1 MQISVSN
8 EEIMVKLYAI
18 EGILKEFW
26 KYIIRTNS
34 AISNK
39 DEQCDVINK
48 YFDEVCE
55 WTKLAEKRI
64 SK

>member
-8 EEIMVKLYAI
+8 DELMVKLCAI

-26 KYIIRTNS
+26 KYIIRTNT
-34 AISNK
+34 AISHK
-39 DEQCDVINK
+39 EEHCEVINT
-48 YFDEVCE
+48 YFAEVSE

-64 SK
+64 SN

>member
-1 MQISVSN
+1 MQIYVSN
-8 EEIMVKLYAI
+8 EELMVKLYAI

-26 KYIIRTNS
+26 KYIIRTNTS
-34 AISNK
+34 ISNK
-39 DEQCDVINK
+39 KEQCEVINK
-48 YFDEVCE
+48 YFAEVGE

>member
-8 EEIMVKLYAI
+8 DELMVKLYAI

-26 KYIIRTNS
+26 KYIIRTNA

>member
-1 MQISVSN
+1 MQTSVSN
-8 EEIMVKLYAI
+8 DELMVKLYAI

-26 KYIIRTNS
+26 KYIIRTS
-34 AISNK
+34 TAISNK
-39 DEQCDVINK
+39 DEQCEVINK
-48 YFDEVCE
+48 YFAEVGE

>member
-8 EEIMVKLYAI
+8 DELMVKLCAI

-26 KYIIRTNS
+26 KYIIRTNA

-39 DEQCDVINK
+39 DEQCEVINK

>member
-1 MQISVSN
+1 MQTSVSN
-8 EEIMVKLYAI
+8 DELMVKLYAI

-26 KYIIRTNS
+26 KYIIRTS
-34 AISNK
+34 TAISNK
-39 DEQCDVINK
+39 EEQCEVINK
-48 YFDEVCE
+48 YFAEVGE

>member
-1 MQISVSN
+1 MQTSVSN
-8 EEIMVKLYAI
+8 DELMVKLYAI

-26 KYIIRTNS
+26 KYIIRTS
-34 AISNK
+34 TAISNK
-39 DEQCDVINK
+39 EEQCEVINK
-48 YFDEVCE
+48 YFAEVSE

>member
-1 MQISVSN
+1 MKTSVSN
-8 EEIMVKLYAI
+8 DELMAKLCAI

-26 KYIIRTNS
+26 KYIIRTNT

-39 DEQCDVINK
+39 EEHCEVINK
-48 YFDEVCE
+48 YFAEVGE
-55 WTKLAEKRI
+55 RTKLAEKRI

>member
-1 MQISVSN
+1 MQTSVSN
-8 EEIMVKLYAI
+8 DELMVKLYAI

-26 KYIIRTNS
+26 KYIIRTS
-34 AISNK
+34 TSIPNK
-39 DEQCDVINK
+39 DEQCEVINK
-48 YFDEVCE
+48 YFAEVGE

>member
-1 MQISVSN
+1 
-8 EEIMVKLYAI
+8 MVKLYAI

-26 KYIIRTNS
+26 KYIIRTNT

-39 DEQCDVINK
+39 EEQCEVINK
-48 YFDEVCE
+48 YFSEVDE

>member
-1 MQISVSN
+1 MQINVSN
-8 EEIMVKLYAI
+8 DELMVKLYAI

-39 DEQCDVINK
+39 DEQCEVINK

>member
-1 MQISVSN
+1 MQINVSN
-8 EEIMVKLYAI
+8 EEIMVKLCAI

-26 KYIIRTNS
+26 KYIIRANT

-39 DEQCDVINK
+39 EEQCEVINK
-48 YFDEVCE
+48 YFSEVSE

>member
-8 EEIMVKLYAI
+8 DELLVKLCAI

-26 KYIIRTNS
+26 KYIIRTNT

-39 DEQCDVINK
+39 EEQCEVINK
-48 YFDEVCE
+48 YFAEVSE

-64 SK
+64 SN

>member
-1 MQISVSN
+1 MKTNVSN

-26 KYIIRTNS
+26 KYIIRTS
-34 AISNK
+34 TAIPNK
-39 DEQCDVINK
+39 DEQCEVINK
-48 YFDEVCE
+48 YFAEVSE

-64 SK
+64 SN

>member
-8 EEIMVKLYAI
+8 DEMMVKLCAI

-26 KYIIRTNS
+26 KYIIRTNTE
-34 AISNK
+34 ISNK
-39 DEQCDVINK
+39 EEQCEIINK
-48 YFDEVCE
+48 YFAEVGE

>member
-1 MQISVSN
+1 MQTSVSN
-8 EEIMVKLYAI
+8 DELMVKLYAI

-26 KYIIRTNS
+26 KYIIRTS
-34 AISNK
+34 TAISNK
-39 DEQCDVINK
+39 DEQCEVINK
-48 YFDEVCE
+48 YFAEVSE

>member
-1 MQISVSN
+1 MQTNVSN

>member
-1 MQISVSN
+1 MQTNVSN

-26 KYIIRTNS
+26 KYIIRTNA

-39 DEQCDVINK
+39 DEQCEVINK

>member
-1 MQISVSN
+1 MQINVSN
-8 EEIMVKLYAI
+8 DELMVKLYAI

-26 KYIIRTNS
+26 KYIIRTNA

-39 DEQCDVINK
+39 DEQCEVINK

>member
-8 EEIMVKLYAI
+8 DELMVKLYAI

-26 KYIIRTNS
+26 KYIIRTNT

-39 DEQCDVINK
+39 DEQCEVINK
-48 YFDEVCE
+48 YFAEVCE